1 MTQPQHQDTQP
12 AVDLFAMLDVD
23 QMQKMLAELDD
34 DAVTQMFLDQLQAL
48 NEADAARDTAVI
60 RSKPA

>member
-1 MTQPQHQDTQP
+1 MTQPHQDAQP

-34 DAVTQMFLDQLQAL
+34 DAVAQLFLDQLHAL
-48 NEADAARDTAVI
+48 NQADAARDTAVI
-60 RSKPA
+60 RPKPA